1 MLLTFIILGILL
13 YAFSLVCLIYLYK
26 PKSTTKQD
34 NKNDVSEK
42 NKWALY
48 LGWATLAFGAAFL
61 LYGIPHDIETES
73 HLVSSR
79 TVYGLVIIG
88 VLISILGI
96 ILYWVVYKPSSK
108 TSSEKNR
115 WAEVTGLS
123 LVIYG
128 LAIAGAY
135 PVQTYTG
142 F

>member
-1 MLLTFIILGILL
+1 MLLSFIILGILL

-26 PKSTTKQD
+26 PKSTTQD
-34 NKNDVSEK
+34 KKNDVSEK
-42 NKWALY
+42 NRWALY

-61 LYGIPHDIETES
+61 VYGIPHDIVTES

-79 TVYGLVIIG
+79 TIYTLVFIG
-88 VLISILGI
+88 VLISILGVV
-96 ILYWVVYKPSSK
+96 LYWVVYKPSSK

-123 LVIYG
+123 LIFYG